1 MKICFVGGGNIA
13 QAIIDGLLKSQLPP
27 EAIVCIERNQ
37 EKIDLLKSQKITV
50 ASFECLSEDIF
61 DLIVLAVKPKD
72 ALVVAQKLK
81 TLLLIQIF

>member
-37 EKIDLLKSQKITV
+37 EKIDLLKSQKLPWHHSNACQRI
-50 ASFECLSEDIF
+50 CLI
-61 DLIVLAVKPKD
+61 
-72 ALVVAQKLK
+72 
-81 TLLLIQIF
+81 

>member
-37 EKIDLLKSQKITV
+37 EKIDLLKLRKLPWHHSSAYQRMY
-50 ASFECLSEDIF
+50 
-61 DLIVLAVKPKD
+61 LI
-72 ALVVAQKLK
+72 
-81 TLLLIQIF
+81 

>member
-37 EKIDLLKSQKITV
+37 KK
-50 ASFECLSEDIF
+50 
-61 DLIVLAVKPKD
+61 
-72 ALVVAQKLK
+72 
-81 TLLLIQIF
+81 